1 MLVHIHI
8 SDLNQGNPTSR
19 GHNVYHVTN
28 YQTIN
33 NHLAKNEPITPNS
46 PSENRIHDCTT
57 CCCHNGLSPRILKM
71 YKSFNRHQIIIGWT
85 PHCETC
91 VCNAVFQ
98 SDTEDSEI
106 DSSDL
111 DPDTGP
117 EDETKEYF
125 QPTQHPKLNES
136 KPERMTLTRSM
147 VKLYTFVIGT
157 IWILGAI
164 ALNTTE
170 YVYTSN

>member
-1 MLVHIHI
+1 MRPIKETQHLDDTTFHH
-8 SDLNQGNPTSR
+8 
-19 GHNVYHVTN
+19 YTN
-28 YQTIN
+28 YYT
-33 NHLAKNEPITPNS
+33 
-46 PSENRIHDCTT
+46 
-57 CCCHNGLSPRILKM
+57 G
-71 YKSFNRHQIIIGWT
+71 QIIIGWT
-85 PHCETC
+85 PHCGTC

-111 DPDTGP
+111 DPDTGS

-147 VKLYTFVIGT
+147 VKLYTFVIG
-157 IWILGAI
+157 IILILGTI

-170 YVYTSN
+170 YIYI